1 MMLIEWIHAMTD
13 DMMPSY
19 LTSDAPE
26 FSDLGGLVDAGDFAA
41 ISDMNE
47 SLMQKGIYDI
57 RFMIYA
63 LYHDL
68 AEDRFS
74 SLSMMLETMLLML
87 ERWPQLGPEKKRDKY
102 AKSSIVWIFRQ
113 FMVDVRTLELSS
125 ETTLAL
131 WHAVMDAEAL
141 QVVRDQVT
149 QLRRWFSTNLEA
161 SLADAVQAPLTEMT
175 DWLSAYELALPRP
188 EAANMADESG
198 DQDGNVQD
206 GDDQR
211 GDAALQGVSQTG
223 KSSGGQTAGSAEV
236 FGSRYLDELNR
247 KIQTFQLLAS
257 RGEMLKAAIVVS
269 DIAQILEAF
278 DARKYLPTLFSPYF
292 ETLAQNVY
300 GIAEMQE
307 HNGSPHWLVLNDL
320 YTTDLDKF
328 TALKVDL

>member
-13 DMMPSY
+13 DMEPSY

-41 ISDMNE
+41 ISAMNE
-47 SLMQKGIYDI
+47 SLMQKGTYDI

-68 AEDRFS
+68 AEDRLS

-125 ETTLAL
+125 ETTLAF

-141 QVVRDQVT
+141 QAVRDLVT
-149 QLRRWFSTNLEA
+149 QLRRWFSTNMES

-175 DWLSAYELALPRP
+175 DWLSAYELAIPKS
-188 EAANMADESG
+188 ETAAMADESG
-198 DQDGNVQD
+198 GQDGNDQDG
-206 GDDQR
+206 
-211 GDAALQGVSQTG
+211 DAATQSMAQAG
-223 KSSGGQTAGSAEV
+223 KSSGGQTAGAAEV
-236 FGSRYLDELNR
+236 FGSRHLDELSR

-269 DIAQILEAF
+269 DVAQTLESF
-278 DARKYLPTLFSPYF
+278 DARKYLPSLFSPYF

-300 GIAEMQE
+300 AIAEMQE
-307 HNGSPHWLVLNDL
+307 HNGSPHWHVLNDL